1 MGQVVPRIFR
11 GFQCTAVLLFLTV
24 AALGS
29 EPLTNEIII
38 KMVQAGVPTE
48 TIIRTIQSAESFRFG
63 TLPGDLMQ
71 LQQANVPE
79 EIVRALAAR
88 INWPGTPPLVIAHPM
103 PAPAPAAAPQKPSKV
118 KAVPAKGRQPLPV
131 VFPPAAPVA
140 TASIGAPVAA
150 APATDPFQAALARSD
165 ARGNGRSLRASTGR
179 ALRHFW
185 SYTPFGLLG
194 RLFRR

>member
-1 MGQVVPRIFR
+1 MGQAVPRILR
-11 GFQCTAVLLFLTV
+11 CLQCTALLLFL
-24 AALGS
+24 AIGALGS

-79 EIVRALAAR
+79 EVVRALAAR
-88 INWPGTPPLVIAHPM
+88 INWPGTPPLVIAHPVA
-103 PAPAPAAAPQKPSKV
+103 APEPVAAPQKTPKV
-118 KAVPAKGRQPLPV
+118 KT
-131 VFPPAAPVA
+131 APVKTKRPTPVLFPTPPPTA

-150 APATDPFQAALARSD
+150 GSAAGSFQPVVSRSAGPSQRESVFHRWSLAPF
-165 ARGNGRSLRASTGR
+165 R
-179 ALRHFW
+179 ALR
-185 SYTPFGLLG
+185 
-194 RLFRR
+194 RLWHR

>member
-1 MGQVVPRIFR
+1 MPQAVPRIFR
-11 GFQCTAVLLFLTV
+11 AFLGTALLLFLAA

-79 EIVRALAAR
+79 EVIRALAAR
-88 INWPGTPPLVIAHPM
+88 INWPGTPPLVIAHPVVK
-103 PAPAPAAAPQKPSKV
+103 PAPPITAPTTPKTK
-118 KAVPAKGRQPLPV
+118 PAKTRQPRPTL
-131 VFPPAAPVA
+131 FPTPAPTA

-150 APATDPFQAALARSD
+150 PAGATDPFQAALSGSG
-165 ARGNGRSLRASTGR
+165 ARGNARSLHPSPGR
-179 ALRHFW
+179 TLLNW
-185 SYTPFGLLG
+185 SLAPFRFLS
-194 RLFRR
+194 RLWHR

>member
-1 MGQVVPRIFR
+1 MGQAVPRIFR
-11 GFQCTAVLLFLTV
+11 CLQCTALLVFLTA

-79 EIVRALAAR
+79 EVVRALAAR
-88 INWPGTPPLVIAHPM
+88 INWPGTPPLVIAHPI
-103 PAPAPAAAPQKPSKV
+103 PAPMPAAAPQKPSKV
-118 KAVPAKGRQPLPV
+118 KATPAKSKQPVPI
-131 VFPPAAPVA
+131 VFPKSTPSV

-150 APATDPFQAALARSD
+150 TPILARPN
-165 ARGNGRSLRASTGR
+165 ALGYGRSRHASSGG
-179 ALRHFW
+179 ALRRW
-185 SYTPFGLLG
+185 SLAPFRFLRWLW
-194 RLFRR
+194 RS

>member
-1 MGQVVPRIFR
+1 MSQAVPRIFR
-11 GFQCTAVLLFLTV
+11 CLQATALLFV
-24 AALGS
+24 AAVAAVGS

-88 INWPGTPPLVIAHPM
+88 INWPGTPPLVIAHPVA
-103 PAPAPAAAPQKPSKV
+103 APAPVIAPQKPLKV
-118 KAVPAKGRQPLPV
+118 KTAPAKTRQPVPAL
-131 VFPPAAPVA
+131 FPTRTPTA

-150 APATDPFQAALARSD
+150 PPASSFQPGFATSVGHSARESM
-165 ARGNGRSLRASTGR
+165 
-179 ALRHFW
+179 
-185 SYTPFGLLG
+185 
-194 RLFRR
+194 FRRWSLAPFRMLQRLWHR